1 MTNQSFKF
9 NATVQV
15 IQDSIEQ
22 FKCEDIQ
29 CLIRK
34 NDRACVLLVLDKS
47 PCQEYEC
54 FQLSDKLR
62 GVYWSTQFKKVTLQI
77 VHGLQINIEM
87 TACSSAEQSQIVALF
102 KSISGKTVDL
112 ESIPLYCD
120 KGIELSSVHCQDD
133 GNKPIVS
140 TSANDDSLSAVKQ
153 AEVQNKRQAAIFGQY
168 SKIQKKQRQKLNVQ
182 LTTDGDGPSLQSNP
196 VSDGLNKTAPVP
208 PQTPRPQ
215 SAANVIQKDDFIEF
229 NDSPKKSYVAS
240 TPIHN
245 VDWIDQVASK
255 VHSIDQS
262 KDSRPLT
269 SVLSSAI
276 KTSSADKFY
285 GQQANSHVASPG
297 ILSPLPLLPNNKN
310 RWSHK
315 AFSLST
321 RPTSGKIYTKPI
333 KRSLS
338 MARSSLQV
346 SKAPLHNPSSYNGLS
361 LKESN
366 IGAYLNSDDLYSG
379 VDLLADRSL
388 LRSYQYEAPSKYSI
402 SSQSFMPT
410 TSKNSIQE
418 GFKNL
423 GNSCYMNASLQSLFN
438 LRCFMDKLLK
448 CQVDSSDSHLQF
460 KYPILSELLN
470 LYDQKQV
477 KGHCIDASRLK
488 QCMGRV
494 DAKYGTSEQQDA
506 DEFIRSLLGTLESE
520 LCRYSKEMGKPMIA
534 GMVENAFEFEIKKT
548 LRCKECESHSVTID
562 KCRDLSLE
570 IGVNDGQNNDK
581 PLELDSLIQS
591 YFQKQQLEYKCEK
604 CTCKEAEVEL
614 QVQKLP
620 QVLIIQLKRFALDLQ
635 SMRLIKLQT
644 KVSLSQESV
653 NLQSFCSDIVRNLS
667 HQATQANQRESSLQE
682 LPTNF
687 TNDDDDDDDQ
697 KENSQRLDNS
707 SQRGVSSEYKL
718 VSAISHLGLT
728 PSFGH
733 YICDCKSQ
741 SGDWQCHNDEIVSE
755 VGSIQQLDQKRQNSA
770 YLLFYTLNNDERS
783 DRVLYD
789 A

>member
-1 MTNQSFKF
+1 MFDK
-9 NATVQV
+9 
-15 IQDSIEQ
+15 E
-22 FKCEDIQ
+22 KY
-29 CLIRK
+29 
-34 NDRACVLLVLDKS
+34 RACVLLVLDKS
-47 PCQEYEC
+47 PCQEYQC
-54 FQLSDKLR
+54 FELSDKLR

-87 TACSSAEQSQIVALF
+87 TACSSVEQREIVALF

-112 ESIPLYCD
+112 QSIPLYCD
-120 KGIELSSVHCQDD
+120 KSIELSSVHCQDD
-133 GNKPIVS
+133 GHKAIVA
-140 TSANDDSLSAVKQ
+140 TSAADDDVLSAVKQ

-168 SKIQKKQRQKLNVQ
+168 SKIQKKQRQQLGVH
-182 LTTDGDGPSLQSNP
+182 LTTDGDGSSFQSNP
-196 VSDGLNKTAPVP
+196 VSGGFNKAAPATL
-208 PQTPRPQ
+208 QTPRLKP
-215 SAANVIQKDDFIEF
+215 AVKGNEKNDFLEF

-255 VHSIDQS
+255 MHSIDQS
-262 KDSRPLT
+262 IDSRPLT

-285 GQQANSHVASPG
+285 GQQASQHIASPG
-297 ILSPLPLLPNNKN
+297 ILSPLSLLPDNKN
-310 RWSHK
+310 RLSHK

-338 MARSSLQV
+338 MARSSLQL
-346 SKAPLHNPSSYNGLS
+346 SKAPLHNPSSYNGYS

-366 IGAYLNSDDLYSG
+366 FGVNLNSDDLYSG
-379 VDLLADRSL
+379 VDLLADRSV
-388 LRSYQYEAPSKYSI
+388 LRSYQYEAPPKYST
-402 SSQSFMPT
+402 SSHSFMSA
-410 TSKNSIQE
+410 TSKNSKQE

-423 GNSCYMNASLQSLFN
+423 GNSCYMNASLQALFN
-438 LRCFMDKLLK
+438 LLCFMDKLRK
-448 CQVDSSDSHLQF
+448 CQMDQSDSNLQS
-460 KYPILSELLN
+460 KYPILSELLS
-470 LYDQKQV
+470 LFDQKQV
-477 KGHCIDASRLK
+477 QGHCIDASRLK
-488 QCMGRV
+488 YCMGLV
-494 DAKYGTSEQQDA
+494 DSKYGTSEQQDA

-520 LCRYSKEMGKPMIA
+520 LGKYSKETGKPLLA
-534 GMVENAFEFEIKKT
+534 GMVENAFELEIKKT

-570 IGVNDGQNNDK
+570 IGVNDGQNDDK

-653 NLQSFCSDIVRNLS
+653 SLQSFCSDKVRNHS
-667 HQATQANQRESSLQE
+667 YQATYANQRESSLQE
-682 LPTNF
+682 IPIKF
-687 TNDDDDDDDQ
+687 TNDDDE
-697 KENSQRLDNS
+697 KENIQSLDNPP
-707 SQRGVSSEYKL
+707 QRGVSSEYKL

-733 YICDCKSQ
+733 YICDCKSK

-755 VGSIQQLDQKRQNSA
+755 VGTIQQLDQKRQNSA

-783 DRVLYD
+783 DRVLHD